1 MTETTA
7 TLVPIERAEQD
18 ARVVD
23 RYRNDLLSGRT
34 LVLAAQSHR
43 SRYGYMPPVGHR
55 QWAHTIQVLGQM
67 ARESDALAQIASHI
81 VGRLNLYGDE
91 AQLCAS
97 VYSAA
102 YEAVHK
108 GYTDVVGRSGPE
120 AGRWSQYERAYRLSE
135 LAQLACWLTLACK
148 GATSS
153 VDGIGWCLAIVLDT
167 IHTRVPRT
175 VEEGLKPS
183 RW

>member
-1 MTETTA
+1 MSTQIQD
-7 TLVPIERAEQD
+7 VERADRD
-18 ARVVD
+18 ARVVNQ
-23 RYRNDLLSGRT
+23 YRDDLLSGRT
-34 LVLAAQSHR
+34 LALAANSHR
-43 SRYGYMPPVGHR
+43 GRYGYKPPVGHR
-55 QWAHTIQVLGQM
+55 QWAHTIETLGRM
-67 ARESDALAQIASHI
+67 ARESDSLAQIASHI
-81 VGRLNLYGDE
+81 VGRLNLYGND

-120 AGRWSQYERAYRLSE
+120 AGRASQYERPYRLGE
-135 LAQLACWLTLACK
+135 LALLACWLELATK

-153 VDGIGWCLAIVLDT
+153 VPGIGWCLSIVLET
-167 IHTRVPRT
+167 SHVYVPHAVT
-175 VEEGLKPS
+175 EGLKPS

>member
-1 MTETTA
+1 MDTQIVD
-7 TLVPIERAEQD
+7 LERAAQD
-18 ARVVD
+18 ARIVD
-23 RYRNDLLSGRT
+23 KYRDDILSGRT
-34 LVLAAQSHR
+34 LALAAASHR
-43 SRYGYMPPVGHR
+43 SRYGYKPPVGHR
-55 QWAHTIQVLGQM
+55 QWAHTIQTLGQM

-102 YEAVHK
+102 YEAVSK

-120 AGRWSQYERAYRLSE
+120 AGRWSQYERPYHLSE
-135 LAQLACWLTLACK
+135 LAKLACWLILACK
-148 GATSS
+148 GA
-153 VDGIGWCLAIVLDT
+153 DGGGACIGWCLAIVLDT
-167 IHTRVPRT
+167 IHTPVPRT

-183 RW
+183 R